1 MQPYLLHDGLH
12 PFLGLALHLSIT
24 TGCHEVAVR
33 DLAELGEVGTE
44 YRGLHSDTQSACS
57 STLYDSPTK
66 LPNLQ
71 I

>member
-24 TGCHEVAVR
+24 TRCHEVAVR
-33 DLAELGEVGTE
+33 DLSEVDEVRAE
-44 YRGLHSDTQSACS
+44 YRGLHSDTQPACS
-57 STLYDSPTK
+57 STYSPTK

-71 I
+71 N